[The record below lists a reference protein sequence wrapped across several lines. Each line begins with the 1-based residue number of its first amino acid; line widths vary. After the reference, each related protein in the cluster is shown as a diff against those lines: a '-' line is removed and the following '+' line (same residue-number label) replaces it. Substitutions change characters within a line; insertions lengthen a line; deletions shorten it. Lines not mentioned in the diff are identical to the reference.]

1 MLVKEKI
8 QEIAKQDHDM
18 ELLYIEIVKGIVQDD
33 ILDNKAIM
41 KYEKIADYLK
51 RGIIFFDVEW
61 EKLDTSRNGYMRQAL
76 CVKADRHADVII
88 DKMDSILFEELV
100 IDFNTIKKIAVEEM
114 EIA

>member
-8 QEIAKQDHDM
+8 QEMAKQDHDM

-76 CVKADRHADVII
+76 CVKADRHTDVII

-100 IDFNTIKKIAVEEM
+100 IDFNTIKKIAIEEM

>member
-8 QEIAKQDHDM
+8 QEMAKGDKDM

-41 KYEKIADYLK
+41 KYEKMVDYLK
-51 RGIIFFDVEW
+51 RGIIFFDIEW
-61 EKLDTSRNGYMRQAL
+61 QSLDTSRNGYMRQAL
-76 CVKADRHADVII
+76 CVKADRHSDVII
-88 DKMDSILFEELV
+88 DNMDSVLFEELV
-100 IDFNTIKKIAVEEM
+100 TDFDTIKNIADEEM

>member
-1 MLVKEKI
+1 MKVINKL
-8 QEIAKQDHDM
+8 QEMAKGDKDM

>member
-8 QEIAKQDHDM
+8 QEMAKQDHDM

-100 IDFNTIKKIAVEEM
+100 IDFNTIKKIAIEEM